1 MSTPRNLEECYK
13 ELDKLTAIF
22 NEYKKRYEYLESQYP
37 ILRAKLEASFKE
49 RGLSFEDTLREV
61 EEERKAKT
69 ALKNQE
75 ANGLSR

>member
-1 MSTPRNLEECYK
+1 MNTLHTLEECYK
-13 ELDKLTAIF
+13 ELDRLTEIF
-22 NEYKKRYEYLESQYP
+22 NGYKKRYEYLESQYP

-61 EEERKAKT
+61 EEERRVKV
-69 ALKNQE
+69 ALKEQK